1 MHGVICAIK
10 YGMTRTCQSSK
21 TAQSGRFIAGKKAQ
35 NQARKQTSASA
46 DFLW

>member
-1 MHGVICAIK
+1 MHGVICVIK
-10 YGMTRTCQSSK
+10 YGLTHTYQPSK
-21 TAQSGRFIAGKKAQ
+21 TAQFGRFIAGKKAQ